1 MSSGNDNQKIKEV
14 PRRTKDQIKVSV
26 AAPMAKA
33 SHPYD
38 FDRFEPSGLPHYDVT
53 YLEMGR
59 PGLWR
64 RPCKLTDNIKE
75 IPYSVLC
82 ILPSPRLI
90 DHQARQPFN
99 TTTAIGIDFRH
110 KRSYDISRSPD
121 LGLISTSSSLPTC
134 GRGANWHHPW
144 FKAWLYPSILSTC
157 PEPRRR
163 TKRRRMWLWRR
174 ARLHQTSDHCPN

>member
-1 MSSGNDNQKIKEV
+1 
-14 PRRTKDQIKVSV
+14 
-26 AAPMAKA
+26 MAKA

-82 ILPSPRLI
+82 ILPWPRLI

-134 GRGANWHHPW
+134 GRGPTGIIPGSR
-144 FKAWLYPSILSTC
+144 LGSTRVSYPHVLSLGG
-157 PEPRRR
+157 EPSVDECGYGDEQDYTRPLITVQTNGRSS
-163 TKRRRMWLWRR
+163 
-174 ARLHQTSDHCPN
+174 ARKPNHQS